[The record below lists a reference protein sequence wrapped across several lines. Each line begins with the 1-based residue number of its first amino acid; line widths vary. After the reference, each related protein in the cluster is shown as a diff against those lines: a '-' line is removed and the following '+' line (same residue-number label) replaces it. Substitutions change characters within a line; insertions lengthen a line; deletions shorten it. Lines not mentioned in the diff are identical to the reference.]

1 MSQQPDTVLNHPSDR
16 YYFGDNKI
24 KEYIVQLPVNDV
36 YTIVTAESPELLS
49 RRVRY
54 FQHLNPGWITL
65 GGVVISSGSTN
76 FEYIKSGYN
85 PNSDNSRPVMLHHTD
100 DIYHQTL
107 IKPTLTT
114 APATGGSIRQNS
126 RKIRVQRKK
135 RD

>member
-1 MSQQPDTVLNHPSDR
+1 MSQSSPPVLNDPTDT
-16 YYFGDNKI
+16 YYFDDIKI
-24 KEYIVQLPVNDV
+24 TQYIVKLPVNDV

-65 GGVVISSGSTN
+65 GGVVISSGSTI

-85 PNSDNSRPVMLHHTD
+85 PNSDNRPVMLRHTD

-107 IKPTLTT
+107 IKPPTP
-114 APATGGSIRQNS
+114 PAAGGSIRQNS